1 MPLVT
6 TKKAIRFHSLKEM
19 NRTIQLD
26 GPYQYRHLILSFLGK
41 SVGPQTR
48 RHIHDCTGV
57 PINAIPRT
65 VSTMVDEG
73 VLLDAGKVECHSTGH
88 MSGGVTLN
96 GYYTGRY

>member
-6 TKKAIRFHSLKEM
+6 TKKALRFHSLKEM
-19 NRTIQLD
+19 DRTIHMN
-26 GPYQYRHLILSFLGK
+26 GPYQYRHLILSFLRK

-48 RHIHDCTGV
+48 KHIHDCTGV

-73 VLLDAGKVECHSTGH
+73 VLLDTGKVECRSTGR
-88 MSGGVTLN
+88 MSGGVILN
-96 GYYTGRY
+96 RSYTGLY